1 MAEAAEVRGASGRG
15 NGLRAVSIFCGV
27 SLAFAA
33 VYLGT
38 ALLFGDLAVFQD
50 PNGRFGVV
58 RLARFNAAL
67 GLVLA
72 YLCASLWLG
81 QRWVRHG
88 FPDLRQVVDAS
99 EAEWSAW
106 QARARSPGAA
116 RLARA
121 AAVGVA
127 GGIVVDVIGAR
138 AADANLF
145 WKGHLVWVH
154 ILNPL
159 LFAVMGVLMAMST
172 ARAGVY
178 QEIGRRARV
187 TLGDIAPL
195 APFARAGLRTA
206 LLWFLGTSL
215 ASLLLVDTD
224 SPMLVLSILV
234 GTTGIAVA
242 SLLGPSRGVHER
254 LLEAKRQE
262 LAWLRGRIADAS
274 SALRREDEQGAALL
288 PALLAW
294 EARVANAPEWPFDAS
309 TWRRFALLLL
319 VPLGS
324 WLGGAL
330 AERFVE
336 RWFGA

>member
-1 MAEAAEVRGASGRG
+1 MAEAAEPRRRSERGD
-15 NGLRAVSIFCGV
+15 GLRALSIFCAV
-27 SLAFAA
+27 SLGFAA
-33 VYLGT
+33 VYLAS
-38 ALLFGDLAVFQD
+38 ALLFGDLSVFRD
-50 PNGRFGVV
+50 PNGRFGLV
-58 RLARFNAAL
+58 RLARFNGAL
-67 GLVLA
+67 VLVLA

-81 QRWVRHG
+81 QRWLRHG
-88 FPDLRQVVDAS
+88 FPDLLPVVEAS
-99 EAEWSAW
+99 DAEWSDW
-106 QARARSPGAA
+106 GRRARSPGAA

-121 AAVGVA
+121 AALGAVA
-127 GGIVVDVIGAR
+127 GIVVDVIGAR
-138 AADANLF
+138 AADADVY
-145 WKGHLVWVH
+145 WRGHFVWVQL
-154 ILNPL
+154 LNPL
-159 LFAVMGVLMAMST
+159 LFSVMGMLMAMSN

-224 SPMLVLSILV
+224 SRTLVLSILV
-234 GTTGIAVA
+234 VTSVIAGA
-242 SLLGPSRGVHER
+242 SLLAPSRGVHER
-254 LLEAKRQE
+254 LREAKQRE
-262 LAWLRGRIADAS
+262 LGWLRPEIARAS
-274 SALRREDEQGAALL
+274 GALRRGDEPGAASL

-309 TWRRFALLLL
+309 TWLRFSLLFL

-330 AERFVE
+330 VEHVVE
-336 RWFGA
+336 RWLGA